1 MQEFSDHSIGAGANS
16 ERPDNLYPNYLS
28 EYESMPLNSNSF
40 SPSMNNTVQELG
52 FPQLEIT
59 GNFQN
64 DNELPVDIQLLPW
77 KMEGTFQLPNT
88 NEQPQSPELPELP
101 QLPQLPQLPEERGC
115 LPEEPDIW
123 KETPTLPD
131 DIRGFYP
138 SPEYNEDPGIM
149 PLPKGSINDAR
160 RNREAIGATV
170 HNDIGGD
177 SNYPTLEGWIGKQ
190 IKDIS
195 PETNPRLGCA
205 LAVSSALHEMY
216 PEIPVTVNNKVLEDA
231 LKKNGYELVEP
242 GNEIND
248 GDLQA
253 GDVLIG
259 KRPYGMP
266 GHASIYL
273 GNGKLMENNSDTGTI
288 VGNGDLNKFNRGMH
302 NADGSWN
309 KNGFNQVLILRKSH

>member
-1 MQEFSDHSIGAGANS
+1 MQEFSDHSIGAGANG
-16 ERPDNLYPNYLS
+16 ERPDNLYPSFLS
-28 EYESMPLNSNSF
+28 EFESMPLNINSF
-40 SPSMNNTVQELG
+40 APSMDNTFQELG

-64 DNELPVDIQLLPW
+64 KNELPADIQLLPW
-77 KMEGTFQLPNT
+77 KIEGSL
-88 NEQPQSPELPELP
+88 
-101 QLPQLPQLPEERGC
+101 QLPEDRSC
-115 LPEEPDIW
+115 LPEDPGIW
-123 KETPTLPD
+123 KENPILPE
-131 DIRGFYP
+131 DISGFNP
-138 SPEYNEDPGIM
+138 PPEYNEDPDIM
-149 PLPKGSINDAR
+149 PLPKGPTNDVR
-160 RNREAIGATV
+160 RNRAAIEGSES
-170 HNDIGGD
+170 NDIGSESNDIGSD
-177 SNYPTLEGWIGKQ
+177 SNYPTLEGWSGKQ
-190 IKDIS
+190 KKDIS

-248 GDLQA
+248 RDLQA

-273 GNGKLMENNSDTGTI
+273 GSGKLMENNSDTGTI

-302 NADGSWN
+302 IADGSWN

>member
-28 EYESMPLNSNSF
+28 EYETMPLNSNSF
-40 SPSMNNTVQELG
+40 APSMNNTVQELG

-77 KMEGTFQLPNT
+77 KMEGEFK
-88 NEQPQSPELPELP
+88 
-101 QLPQLPQLPEERGC
+101 

-149 PLPKGSINDAR
+149 PLPKGPINDVR
-160 RNREAIGATV
+160 SNREAIEGSES
-170 HNDIGGD
+170 NDIGGD

-288 VGNGDLNKFNRGMH
+288 VGNGDLNKFNRGMY